1 MIVKYKPIG
10 PQKKLYKN
18 IVSQVREMIIS
29 GTLKKGDR
37 LPSERDLANQFGVS
51 RTAVREAIKSLSEIG
66 LVDIMVGRGTFV
78 ANNTADRI
86 VESVDLLLN
95 VEQVKMEDL
104 HYARNVLEM
113 PIARL
118 AARNCTDENIKQLS
132 SLLDQMESNQ
142 KHTKKFIDA
151 DTEFHV
157 ELARATGNSAFV
169 VLIQAI
175 IQILKRERTYSLNF
189 QDQTTVA
196 LEHHKEILELVKQ
209 KDEKGA
215 EKAMKSHLDDV
226 QHVLISIKDG

>member
-86 VESVDLLLN
+86 VESVNLLLN

-132 SLLDQMESNQ
+132 NLLDQMESNQ
-142 KHTKKFIDA
+142 KHTIKFIDA

-215 EKAMKSHLDDV
+215 EKAMQSHLDDV